1 MHNFFFD
8 DLPVT
13 EPYSV
18 YKTPPKKDRSYKF
31 FIITGNY
38 LAPETM
44 WKHNICREKR
54 LLSNRFQ
61 KSAKKN
67 GKTTFRA
74 TSIFFLNSACW
85 YSQDNVRLRR
95 IFLFYNM

>member
-1 MHNFFFD
+1 MSIVHEMSIIFSVMHNFFFD

-13 EPYSV
+13 EPYST

-61 KSAKKN
+61 KSAKKME
-67 GKTTFRA
+67 KPHFE
-74 TSIFFLNSACW
+74 L
-85 YSQDNVRLRR
+85 L
-95 IFLFYNM
+95 